1 MSNEIQSFTNDQFG
15 TVRAIRDENG
25 EPMFVAKDVC
35 AALEVKN
42 SRDALARL
50 DDDEKGVVLTDTP
63 GGEQQMQAVN
73 EAGLYV
79 LVLSSRKPEA
89 RAFKRWVTHE
99 VLPALRREGAY
110 EVPREEPLDLV
121 IARGMVAANQKIQLL
136 EDRNDAL
143 RRQTEELRPKAAF
156 FDRCM
161 ESDALISVRDAAK
174 MLKSFDRDMGEKRL
188 RELLRERGY
197 VEKRT
202 LRATAEAIRY
212 GYMVERAFTVHR
224 SGGDRLEHY
233 GVLTPK
239 GVAMCMRRFCRQ
251 PTLPGSWQ

>member
-1 MSNEIQSFTNDQFG
+1 MNEIQTFNNPEFG
-15 TVRAIRDENG
+15 TVRAVRGDDG

-35 AALEVKN
+35 TALEVKN
-42 SRDALARL
+42 SRDAIARL
-50 DDDEKGVVLTDTP
+50 DNDERGVVLIDTP

-121 IARGMVAANQKIQLL
+121 IARGMVAANKKIQLL
-136 EDRNDAL
+136 EDRNDVL
-143 RRQTEELRPKAAF
+143 RKQAEELRPKAAF

-202 LRATAEAIRY
+202 LRATAEAIRW
-212 GYMVERAFTVHR
+212 GYMVERTFTVR
-224 SGGDRLEHY
+224 GKDGDRLEHY

>member
-1 MSNEIQSFTNDQFG
+1 MNEIQTFSNNHFG
-15 TVRAIRDENG
+15 TIRAVRDEDG
-25 EPMFVAKDVC
+25 EPMFVAKDV
-35 AALEVKN
+35 AVILGY
-42 SRDALARL
+42 RDAEKLTRRL
-50 DDDEKGVVLTDTP
+50 EEDEKGTRSVGTP
-63 GGEQQMQAVN
+63 GGEQQMAVIT
-73 EAGLYV
+73 ESGLYSAI
-79 LVLSSRKPEA
+79 LGSRVPEA

-121 IARGMVAANQKIQLL
+121 IARGMVAANKKIQLL

-143 RRQTEELRPKAAF
+143 RKQAEELRPKAAF

-202 LRATAEAIRY
+202 LRATAEAIRW
-212 GYMVERAFTVHR
+212 GYMVERTFTVR
-224 SGGDRLEHY
+224 GKDGDRLEHY

>member
-1 MSNEIQSFTNDQFG
+1 MNEIQSFTNDQFG
-15 TVRAIRDENG
+15 TVRAIRDESG

-35 AALEVKN
+35 AALGLGN
-42 SRDALARL
+42 SRQALARL
-50 DDDEKGVVLTDTP
+50 DDDEKGVISTDTP

-73 EAGLYV
+73 EPGLYV

-89 RAFKRWVTHE
+89 KAFKRWVTHE

-121 IARGMVAANQKIQLL
+121 IARGMVAANKKIQLL

-143 RRQTEELRPKAAF
+143 RKQAEELRPKAAF

-202 LRATAEAIRY
+202 LRATAEAIRW
-212 GYMVERAFTVHR
+212 GYMVERTFTVR
-224 SGGDRLEHY
+224 GKDGDRLEHY

>member
-1 MSNEIQSFTNDQFG
+1 MNEIQTFSNNHFG
-15 TVRAIRDENG
+15 TIRAVRDEDG
-25 EPMFVAKDVC
+25 EPMFVAKDV
-35 AALEVKN
+35 AVILGY
-42 SRDALARL
+42 RDAEKLTRRL
-50 DDDEKGVVLTDTP
+50 EEDEKGTRPVGTP
-63 GGEQQMQAVN
+63 GGEQQMAVIT
-73 EAGLYV
+73 EPGLYSAI
-79 LVLSSRKPEA
+79 LGSRVPDA

-121 IARGMVAANQKIQLL
+121 IARGMVAANKKIQLL

-143 RRQTEELRPKAAF
+143 RKQAEELRPKAAF

-188 RELLRERGY
+188 RELLREHGY

-202 LRATAEAIRY
+202 LRATAEAIRW
-212 GYMVERAFTVHR
+212 GYMVERAFTVR
-224 SGGDRLEHY
+224 GKDGDRLEHY

-239 GVAMCMRRFCRQ
+239 GVAMCMKRFCRQ

>member
-1 MSNEIQSFTNDQFG
+1 MNEIQSFTNDQFG
-15 TVRAIRDENG
+15 TVRAISDESG
-25 EPMFVAKDVC
+25 EPMFVASDV
-35 AALEVKN
+35 AKILGYRMASDMTRRLEE
-42 SRDALARL
+42 
-50 DDDEKGVVLTDTP
+50 DEKGTRSVRTP
-63 GGEQQMQAVN
+63 GGEQQMAVVT
-73 EAGLYV
+73 EPGLYSAI
-79 LVLSSRKPEA
+79 LSSRVPNA

-121 IARGMVAANQKIQLL
+121 IARGMVAANKKIQLL

-143 RRQTEELRPKAAF
+143 RKQAEELRPKAAF

-202 LRATAEAIRY
+202 LRATAEAIRW
-212 GYMVERAFTVHR
+212 GYMVERAFTVR
-224 SGGDRLEHY
+224 GKDGDRLEHY

>member
-1 MSNEIQSFTNDQFG
+1 MNEIQSFTNDQFG
-15 TVRAIRDENG
+15 TVRAVRGEDG

-35 AALEVKN
+35 AALGLGN
-42 SRDALARL
+42 SRQALARL
-50 DDDEKGVVLTDTP
+50 DDDEKGVISADTP

-73 EAGLYV
+73 EPGLYV

-89 RAFKRWVTHE
+89 KAFKRWVTHE

-136 EDRNDAL
+136 EDRNDSL
-143 RRQTEELRPKAAF
+143 RRQAEELRPKAAF

-174 MLKSFDRDMGEKRL
+174 MLKSFDRDMGERRL
-188 RELLRERGY
+188 RELLREHGY
-197 VEKRT
+197 VERRT
-202 LRATAEAIRY
+202 LRATAEAIRR
-212 GYMVERAFTVHR
+212 GYMVEREFTVYR

>member
-1 MSNEIQSFTNDQFG
+1 MNEIQSFTNDQFG
-15 TVRAIRDENG
+15 TVRAIRDESG

-35 AALEVKN
+35 AVLGLGRQQD
-42 SRDALARL
+42 STRYLDA
-50 DDDEKGVVLTDTP
+50 DEKGECLVNTP
-63 GGEQQMQAVN
+63 SGAQKMVCVTEPGF
-73 EAGLYV
+73 YK
-79 LVLSSRKPEA
+79 LVMRSRKPEA

-110 EVPREEPLDLV
+110 EVPGEEPLDLV
-121 IARGMVAANQKIQLL
+121 IARGMVAANKKIQLL

-143 RRQTEELRPKAAF
+143 RKQAEELRPKAAF

-202 LRATAEAIRY
+202 LRATAEAIRW
-212 GYMVERAFTVHR
+212 GYMVERAFTVR
-224 SGGDRLEHY
+224 GKDGDRLEHY

>member
-1 MSNEIQSFTNDQFG
+1 MNEIQSFESDQFG
-15 TVRAIRDENG
+15 TVRAVRGEDG

-35 AALEVKN
+35 AALGLGN
-42 SRDALARL
+42 SRQALARL
-50 DDDEKGVVLTDTP
+50 DDDEKGVISNDTP

-73 EAGLYV
+73 EPGLYV

-121 IARGMVAANQKIQLL
+121 IARGMVAANKKIQLL

-143 RRQTEELRPKAAF
+143 RKQAEELRPKAAF

-161 ESDALISVRDAAK
+161 ESDALINVRDAAK

-202 LRATAEAIRY
+202 LRATAEAIRW
-212 GYMVERAFTVHR
+212 GYMVERAFTVR
-224 SGGDRLEHY
+224 GKDGDRLEHY

>member
-1 MSNEIQSFTNDQFG
+1 MNNEIQTFESDQFG
-15 TVRAIRDENG
+15 TVRAVRGEDG

-35 AALEVKN
+35 SALEVKN

-63 GGEQQMQAVN
+63 GGEQQVQAVN

-143 RRQTEELRPKAAF
+143 RKQAEELRPKAAF

-202 LRATAEAIRY
+202 LRATAEAIRW
-212 GYMVERAFTVHR
+212 GYMVERTFTVR
-224 SGGDRLEHY
+224 GKDGDRLEHY

>member
-1 MSNEIQSFTNDQFG
+1 MNEIQSFTSDQFG

-35 AALEVKN
+35 AVLELKNPRSTLAL
-42 SRDALARL
+42 L
-50 DDDEKGVVLTDTP
+50 DEDEKGVHIVDTP
-63 GGEQQMQAVN
+63 GGEQQMTIVS
-73 EAGLYV
+73 EPGFYK
-79 LVLSSRKPEA
+79 LVMRSRKPEA
-89 RAFKRWVTHE
+89 KAFQRWVTHE

-110 EVPREEPLDLV
+110 EVPREEPLDIV

-143 RRQTEELRPKAAF
+143 RKQAEELRPKAAF

-202 LRATAEAIRY
+202 LRATAEAIRW
-212 GYMVERAFTVHR
+212 GYMVERTFTVR
-224 SGGDRLEHY
+224 GKDGDRLEHY

-239 GVAMCMRRFCRQ
+239 GLAMCMRRFCRQ

>member
-1 MSNEIQSFTNDQFG
+1 MNEIQSFTNDQFG
-15 TVRAIRDENG
+15 TVRAIRDESG

-35 AALEVKN
+35 AALGLGN
-42 SRDALARL
+42 SRQALARL
-50 DDDEKGVVLTDTP
+50 DDDEKGVISTDTP

-73 EAGLYV
+73 EPGLYV

-89 RAFKRWVTHE
+89 KAFKRWVTHE

-121 IARGMVAANQKIQLL
+121 IARGMVAANKKIQLL

-143 RRQTEELRPKAAF
+143 RRQAEELRPKAAF

-174 MLKSFDRDMGEKRL
+174 MLKSFDCDMGEKRL

-202 LRATAEAIRY
+202 LRATAEAIRW
-212 GYMVERAFTVHR
+212 GYMVERAFTAR
-224 SGGDRLEHY
+224 GKDGDRLEHY

>member
-89 RAFKRWVTHE
+89 KAFKRWVTHE
-99 VLPALRREGAY
+99 VLPALRRDGAY

-121 IARGMVAANQKIQLL
+121 IARGMVAANKKIQLL

-143 RRQTEELRPKAAF
+143 RKQAEELRPKAAF

-188 RELLRERGY
+188 RDLLRERGY

-202 LRATAEAIRY
+202 LRATAEAIRW
-212 GYMVERAFTVHR
+212 GYMVERTFTVR
-224 SGGDRLEHY
+224 GKDGDRLEHY

>member
-1 MSNEIQSFTNDQFG
+1 MNEIQSFTNDQFG
-15 TVRAIRDENG
+15 TIRAVRGDDG

-35 AALEVKN
+35 AALGLGN
-42 SRDALARL
+42 SRQALARL
-50 DDDEKGVVLTDTP
+50 DDDEKGVISADTP

-73 EAGLYV
+73 EPGLYV

-89 RAFKRWVTHE
+89 KAFKRWVTHE

-110 EVPREEPLDLV
+110 EVPREEPLDIV
-121 IARGMVAANQKIQLL
+121 IARGMVAANKKIQLL

-143 RRQTEELRPKAAF
+143 RRQAEELRPKAAF

-202 LRATAEAIRY
+202 LRATAEAIRC
-212 GYMVERAFTVHR
+212 GYMVERAFTVHG
-224 SGGDRLEHY
+224 SEGDRLEHY

>member
-1 MSNEIQSFTNDQFG
+1 MNEIQTFDSPEFG
-15 TVRAIRDENG
+15 SIRAIRDENG
-25 EPMFVAKDVC
+25 EPMFVAKDIC
-35 AALEVKN
+35 AVLELKNPRSTLAL
-42 SRDALARL
+42 L
-50 DDDEKGVVLTDTP
+50 DEDEKGVHIVDTP
-63 GGEQQMQAVN
+63 GGKQQMTTVT
-73 EAGLYV
+73 EPGFYK
-79 LVLSSRKPEA
+79 LVMRSRKPEA
-89 RAFKRWVTHE
+89 KAFQRWVTHE

-110 EVPREEPLDLV
+110 EVPREEPLDIV
-121 IARGMVAANQKIQLL
+121 IARGMVAANKKIQLL

-143 RRQTEELRPKAAF
+143 CRQAEELRPKAAF

-202 LRATAEAIRY
+202 LRATAEAIRC
-212 GYMVERAFTVHR
+212 GYMVERAFTVHG
-224 SGGDRLEHY
+224 SEGDRLEHY

>member
-1 MSNEIQSFTNDQFG
+1 MNEIQSFTSDQFG
-15 TVRAIRDENG
+15 TVRTIRDENG
-25 EPMFVAKDVC
+25 EPWFVAKDVC
-35 AALEVKN
+35 
-42 SRDALARL
+42 DALGIR
-50 DDDEKGVVLTDTP
+50 TDTVRAILDADEVRETNP
-63 GGEQQMQAVN
+63 NSIGVAGGRKPLVVS
-73 EAGLYV
+73 EAGLYS
-79 LVLSSRKPEA
+79 LILRSRKPEA
-89 RAFKRWVTHE
+89 HVFKRWVTHE

-110 EVPREEPLDLV
+110 EVPREEPLDIV

-143 RRQTEELRPKAAF
+143 RKQAEELRPKAAF

-202 LRATAEAIRY
+202 LRATAEAIRW
-212 GYMVERAFTVHR
+212 GYMVERTFTVR
-224 SGGDRLEHY
+224 GKDGDRLEHY

-239 GVAMCMRRFCRQ
+239 GLAMCMRRFCRQ

>member
-1 MSNEIQSFTNDQFG
+1 MSNEIQTFNNPEFG
-15 TVRAIRDENG
+15 TVRAVRGDDG
-25 EPMFVAKDVC
+25 EPLFVARDVT
-35 AALEVKN
+35 
-42 SRDALARL
+42 DALGLDRTATRRL
-50 DDDEKGVVLTDTP
+50 DEDEKGVRSTHTP
-63 GGEQQMQAVN
+63 GGNQQVLLVT
-73 EAGLYV
+73 EPGFYK
-79 LVLSSRKPEA
+79 LVLQSRKPEA
-89 RAFKRWVTHE
+89 KAFKRWVTHE

-110 EVPREEPLDLV
+110 EVPREEPLDIV
-121 IARGMVAANQKIQLL
+121 IARGMVAANKKIQLL

-143 RRQTEELRPKAAF
+143 RRQAEELRPKAAF

-174 MLKSFDRDMGEKRL
+174 MLKSFDRDMGERRL

-202 LRATAEAIRY
+202 LRATAEAIRC
-212 GYMVERAFTVHR
+212 GYMVERAFTVHG
-224 SGGDRLEHY
+224 SEGDRLEHY

>member
-1 MSNEIQSFTNDQFG
+1 MNEIQTFESDQFG

-25 EPMFVAKDVC
+25 EPWFVAKDVC
-35 AALEVKN
+35 
-42 SRDALARL
+42 DALGIR
-50 DDDEKGVVLTDTP
+50 TDTVRAILDADEVRETNPNSIGVAGGRKPLVVSEP
-63 GGEQQMQAVN
+63 GF
-73 EAGLYV
+73 YK
-79 LVLSSRKPEA
+79 LVMRSRKPEA
-89 RAFKRWVTHE
+89 KAFQRWVTHE

-143 RRQTEELRPKAAF
+143 RRQAEELRPKAAF

-188 RELLRERGY
+188 RELLREHGY

-202 LRATAEAIRY
+202 LRATAEAIRW
-212 GYMVERAFTVHR
+212 GYMVERTFTVR
-224 SGGDRLEHY
+224 GKDGDRLEHY

>member
-1 MSNEIQSFTNDQFG
+1 MNEIQSFTNDQFG
-15 TVRAIRDENG
+15 TVRAIRDESG

-35 AALEVKN
+35 AVLELKNPRSTLAL
-42 SRDALARL
+42 L
-50 DDDEKGVVLTDTP
+50 DEDEKGVHIVDTP
-63 GGEQQMQAVN
+63 GGEQQMTIVT
-73 EAGLYV
+73 EPGFYK
-79 LVLSSRKPEA
+79 LVMRSRKPEA
-89 RAFKRWVTHE
+89 KAFKRWVTHE

-121 IARGMVAANQKIQLL
+121 IARGMVAANKKIQLL

-143 RRQTEELRPKAAF
+143 RKQAEELRPKAAF

-202 LRATAEAIRY
+202 LRATAEAIRW
-212 GYMVERAFTVHR
+212 GYMVERALTVR
-224 SGGDRLEHY
+224 GKDGDRLEHY